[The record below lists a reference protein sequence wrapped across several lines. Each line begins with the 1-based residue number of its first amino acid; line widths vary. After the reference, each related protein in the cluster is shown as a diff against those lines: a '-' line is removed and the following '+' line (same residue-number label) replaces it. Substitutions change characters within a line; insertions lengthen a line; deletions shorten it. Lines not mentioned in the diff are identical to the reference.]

1 MSAVA
6 PAIAET
12 VTDFSFAATTY
23 CAPSISPVVETPDAP
38 AEFSAFK
45 VANCSLTTIKMDCVN
60 WVRKESKE
68 SATDGFVNWSAGDS
82 VTFWWFDG
90 RHYFD
95 NTVDPDPVVAWMA
108 DPGADATKTDIT
120 KKMSKATATIE
131 YDEGI
136 FSLVSS
142 AFAMG
147 VVAVFYTF

>member
-1 MSAVA
+1 MGAGA
-6 PAIAET
+6 PAINET
-12 VTDFSFAATTY
+12 VTDFAFALTTY
-23 CAPSISPVVETPDAP
+23 GGNSISPVVETPDSP

-60 WVRKESKE
+60 WIRKESKE
-68 SATDGFVNWSAGDS
+68 SDTDGFVNWSAGDS
-82 VTFWWFDG
+82 VKFWWFDG

-95 NTVDPDPVVAWMA
+95 NTVDPDPVVAWK
-108 DPGADATKTDIT
+108 ATPAEGDSETDIT
-120 KKMSKATATIE
+120 KKMSVASATLE

>member
-1 MSAVA
+1 MDASP
-6 PAIAET
+6 PAIAQT
-12 VTDFSFAATTY
+12 VTDFSFASTTY
-23 CAPSISPVVETPDAP
+23 GGNSISPVVETPDAP

-82 VTFWWFDG
+82 VIFWWFDG
-90 RHYFD
+90 RYYFD
-95 NTVDPDPVVAWMA
+95 NAA
-108 DPGADATKTDIT
+108 DPLVPAWKATPAEGDAETDIT